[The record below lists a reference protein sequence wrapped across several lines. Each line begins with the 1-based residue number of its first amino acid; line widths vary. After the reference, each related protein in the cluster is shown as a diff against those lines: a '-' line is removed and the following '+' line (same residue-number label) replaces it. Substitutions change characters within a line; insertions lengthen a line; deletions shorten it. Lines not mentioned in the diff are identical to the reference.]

1 MSTATN
7 GPDENVQ
14 AQREA
19 LAATVGALAE
29 KADVPARIQSEVSR
43 DVERVK
49 QQPAAAA
56 AAALGLVMAF
66 VLFVRRRKQRSRSD
80 SGN

>member
-1 MSTATN
+1 MNTLADES
-7 GPDENVQ
+7 DENMQ

-29 KADVPARIQSEVSR
+29 KADVPARVRSEVSR

-49 QQPAAAA
+49 QQPGAVAAAA
-56 AAALGLVMAF
+56 IGFALVF
-66 VLFVRRRKQRSRSD
+66 VLIVRRRRRRS
-80 SGN
+80 

>member
-1 MSTATN
+1 MSALAD
-7 GPDENVQ
+7 GSDENVQ

-29 KADVPARIQSEVSR
+29 KADIPARVKSEVSR

-49 QQPAAAA
+49 QQPGAVAAASIGFA
-56 AAALGLVMAF
+56 VVLV
-66 VLFVRRRKQRSRSD
+66 LIVRRRKRRS
-80 SGN
+80 

>member
-1 MSTATN
+1 MSTATD

-29 KADVPARIQSEVSR
+29 KADVPARVKGKVSR
-43 DVERVK
+43 DVEWVK
-49 QQPAAAA
+49 QRPVALAAAF
-56 AAALGLVMAF
+56 GLLVVF
-66 VLFVRRRKQRSRSD
+66 TLVRGSRKRRLRQP
-80 SGN
+80 

>member
-1 MSTATN
+1 MSTATD

-29 KADVPARIQSEVSR
+29 KADVPARVKSEVSR

-49 QQPAAAA
+49 QQPAAV
-56 AAALGLVMAF
+56 AAALGFALVF
-66 VLFVRRRKQRSRSD
+66 VLILRRRKRRSRSAK
-80 SGN
+80 GN

>member
-1 MSTATN
+1 MSTAPD

-29 KADVPARIQSEVSR
+29 KADVPARVKGEVSH
-43 DVERVK
+43 DVERLK
-49 QQPAAAA
+49 QQPAAV
-56 AAALGLVMAF
+56 AAALSFLLVL
-66 VLFVRRRKQRSRSD
+66 VLVLRRHKRRSRSR
-80 SGN
+80 N